1 VELVVLVDVLTEL
14 LTQVVEVVGEIP
26 LDLEDQVVVEQEQL
40 ATMMELTEEK
50 ILVVEVVE

>member
-50 ILVVEVVE
+50 ILVVVAVE

>member
-50 ILVVEVVE
+50 ILAVEVVE

>member
-1 VELVVLVDVLTEL
+1 VELVVLVDVSTEL